1 MTVEYKGGGH
11 WQVKFSIAFRRK
23 AVHRHLRLMV
33 LLGLWENLQ
42 VALRHE
48 PKFYG
53 YWLIVVGITTSF
65 SRSIVWIDF

>member
-1 MTVEYKGGGH
+1 MTVEYKGADH

-48 PKFYG
+48 PKFSG
-53 YWLIVVGITTSF
+53 YWLIVVGITSSF
-65 SRSIVWIDF
+65 SLSIVWIDF